1 MTPNSYRSQ
10 WFPGLPPVLAASV
23 ACLTPGLAWAE
34 PGSAAEKT
42 APALLA
48 YRFDSRLLLGSSLAN
63 GLERFNTP
71 NQMDPGDYLVDVFVN
86 GAFLSRQTVS
96 FRREG
101 EHPTSACLDQAFLL
115 KAGVLAESL
124 PPDEDAAAACW
135 PLALRIPGAGS
146 VFDLPRLR
154 LELSVPQAAMKR
166 RARGYV
172 AEEDLDAGAAIGFV
186 NYDANSYRSSSGD
199 VSNTYHYVSAD
210 AGVNLGLWRLRQ
222 QSNYSGG
229 MAGGGGWNHIRSYA
243 QRALPAWQ
251 SELTL
256 GESSTGGSLLSGL
269 SFRGVQLS
277 SDDRMLPESLRGYA
291 PVVRGVA
298 DSNARV
304 VVRQGKQEIYQTVVA
319 PGPFVIDDLFPTS
332 YQGDLDVEI
341 TEADGQVKRFTVPFA
356 AVPGSMRPGQTRYS
370 LTLGQLRNALDDK
383 PVFADFTYQRGVNN
397 ALTAN
402 MGARAA
408 SHYTAL
414 LGGMV
419 WGSSY
424 GALGADATYS
434 RSRDGDGSLNH
445 GWRAALSYSHTIQPT
460 ATSITLAGYR
470 YSTRGYRDLVDA
482 LGARQ
487 AFQRGE
493 TWNSS
498 TFQQRNQFTVSVNQR
513 LGGYGSLGLSAAI
526 SDYYNGKERDT
537 QLQLS
542 YQNQFRSISYGVSV
556 SRQRMGQ
563 WQTGGSA
570 FQPLDSGRV
579 RNTVMFNL
587 SMPLGKVRRAP
598 MLAAS
603 MSRSEG
609 ERNLQLSLSGTA
621 DEAQTVSYGVN
632 ASHNSQS
639 SSGAFG
645 ANVQKRFPLATVGG
659 SYSRGRNFT
668 QTGASARGA
677 LAVHRGGVTF
687 GPYLSETFG
696 LVEAPGASG
705 AAVRNGMGATVDR
718 AGYALIPS
726 LTPYRYN
733 DVALDSKGLA
743 DGVELQGDQLR
754 TAPYAGAAV
763 RLKFATRRG
772 QALLIKGRLA
782 DGSVLPMGA
791 MVYAEDGANIGMVG
805 QGGQAYARV
814 AARKA
819 TLRVKWGETADS
831 QCALPYALQDDAAS
845 RPIIRLEAEC
855 APLAKQ

>member
-1 MTPNSYRSQ
+1 M
-10 WFPGLPPVLAASV
+10 LAASA

-34 PGSAAEKT
+34 SSSAAAET
-42 APALLA
+42 APSLLA
-48 YRFDSRLLLGSSLAN
+48 YRFDSRLLLGNSLAGN
-63 GLERFNTP
+63 IERFNMP
-71 NQMDPGDYLVDVFVN
+71 NQVEPGAYLVDIFVN
-86 GAFLSRQTVS
+86 GAFLSRQTVN

-101 EHPTSACLDQAFLL
+101 EHPISACLEQAFLI
-115 KAGVLAESL
+115 KAGVLPESL
-124 PPDEDAAAACW
+124 SSDEGELAACW
-135 PLALRIPGAGS
+135 PLALRIPGADS
-146 VFDLPRLR
+146 VFDLSRLR
-154 LELSVPQAAMKR
+154 LDLSVPQAAMKR
-166 RARGYV
+166 RPRGYV

-199 VSNTYHYVSAD
+199 ISNSYHYVSTD

-229 MAGGGGWNHIRSYA
+229 MAGGGRWNPIRSYA
-243 QRALPAWQ
+243 QRALPALQ

-269 SFRGVQLS
+269 SFRGVQLR
-277 SDDRMLPESLRGYA
+277 SDDRMLPEALRGYA

-298 DSNARV
+298 DTNARV
-304 VVRQGKQEIYQTVVA
+304 VVRQGKQVIYQTVVA

-332 YQGDLDVEI
+332 YQGDLNVEI

-356 AVPGSMRPGQTRYS
+356 AVPGSMRPGHTRYS

-408 SHYTAL
+408 SNYTAL

-434 RSRDGDGSLNH
+434 RSREGNGSLNH

-493 TWNSS
+493 TWSSS

-526 SDYYNGKERDT
+526 SDYYNGKERDV

-542 YQNQFRSISYGVSV
+542 YQNQFRSLSYGVSV
-556 SRQRMGQ
+556 SRQRVGQ
-563 WQTGGSA
+563 LQSGGSVVS
-570 FQPLDSGRV
+570 PLDSGRD

-587 SMPLGKVRRAP
+587 SMPLGKARRAP

-603 MSRSEG
+603 TSRSEG

-632 ASHNSQS
+632 VLHGSQNSETT
-639 SSGAFG
+639 FG
-645 ANVQKRFPLATVGG
+645 ANAQKRFPLTTVGG

-668 QTGASARGA
+668 QTGVSARGA
-677 LAVHRGGVTF
+677 MAVHGGGVTF

-733 DVALDSKGLA
+733 DVALDSKGLV

-782 DGSVLPMGA
+782 DGGFLPMGA
-791 MVYAEDGANIGMVG
+791 MVYSEDGVNVGMVG

-819 TLRVKWGETADS
+819 RLRVKWGETADS
-831 QCALPYALQDDAAS
+831 QCVLPYALADEARS

-855 APLAKQ
+855 APLVQS

>member
-1 MTPNSYRSQ
+1 MTSTSYRGQ
-10 WFPGLPPVLAASV
+10 WLPGLPPMLAAGAV
-23 ACLTPGLAWAE
+23 CLSPGLAWAE
-34 PGSAAEKT
+34 PGTAEA

-48 YRFDSRLLLGSSLAN
+48 YRFDKRLLQGNSLADDI
-63 GLERFNTP
+63 ERFNKP
-71 NQMDPGDYLVDVFVN
+71 SQVDPGEYLVDVFVN
-86 GAFLSRQTVS
+86 NTFYSRQTVS
-96 FRREG
+96 FRRE
-101 EHPTSACLDQAFLL
+101 EDHPTSACLDRAFLI
-115 KAGVLAESL
+115 KAGVLPESL
-124 PPDEDAAAACW
+124 PPDEEDAAACW

-146 VFDLPRLR
+146 EFDLPRLR
-154 LELSVPQAAMKR
+154 LNLSVPQAAMKR
-166 RARGYV
+166 LPRGYV
-172 AEEDLDAGAAIGFV
+172 AEEDLDVGAAIGFL
-186 NYDANSYRSSSGD
+186 NYDATSYRSSTGD
-199 VSNTYHYVSAD
+199 ISNTYHYVSAD

-222 QSNYSGG
+222 QSNYSSG
-229 MAGGGGWNHIRSYA
+229 MAGGGRWNHIRSYV
-243 QRALPAWQ
+243 QRALPALQ

-256 GESSTGGSLLSGL
+256 GDSSTGGSLLSGL
-269 SFRGVQLS
+269 SYRGVQLR
-277 SDDRMLPESLRGYA
+277 SDDRMLPEAVRGYA

-298 DSNARV
+298 DTNARV

-332 YQGDLDVEI
+332 YQGDLEVEV

-370 LTLGQLRNALDDK
+370 LTVGQLRNTLEDK
-383 PVFADFTYQRGVNN
+383 PVFADFTYQRGVSN

-408 SHYTAL
+408 SNYAAL
-414 LGGMV
+414 LGGAV
-419 WGSSY
+419 WGSRY
-424 GALGADATYS
+424 GALGADATLS
-434 RSRDGDGSLNH
+434 RSRDSDGSQIH
-445 GWRAALSYSHTIQPT
+445 GWRAALTYSHTIQPT

-482 LGARQ
+482 LGAREAYKQ
-487 AFQRGE
+487 GR
-493 TWNSS
+493 TWNSGS
-498 TFQQRNQFTVSVNQR
+498 FQQRNQFTVSVNQR
-513 LGGYGSLGLSAAI
+513 LGDYGSLGLSAAI

-556 SRQRMGQ
+556 ARQRMGQ
-563 WQTGGSA
+563 PQDGGSR

-603 MSRSEG
+603 TSRSDG
-609 ERNLQLSLSGTA
+609 ENNLQLSLSGTA

-632 ASHNSQS
+632 VSQTSQNSATAL
-639 SSGAFG
+639 GG
-645 ANVQKRFPLATVGG
+645 NVQKRFPLVTVGG

-677 LAVHRGGVTF
+677 VAVHRGGVTF

-696 LVEAPGASG
+696 LVEAPGAKG
-705 AAVRNGMGATVDR
+705 AEVRYGMGAKVDR

-733 DVALDSKGLA
+733 DVSLDSKGLA

-782 DGSVLPMGA
+782 NGQALPMGA
-791 MVYAEDGANIGMVG
+791 MVYAEDGSNIGMVG

-814 AARKA
+814 ASRKA
-819 TLRVKWGETADS
+819 RLLVKWGKEADR
-831 QCALPYALQDDAAS
+831 QCALPYELADDAPS

-855 APLAKQ
+855 APQLKQ

>member
-1 MTPNSYRSQ
+1 MTPNTYRGQ
-10 WFPGLPPVLAASV
+10 WLPGLPPVLAASAV
-23 ACLTPGLAWAE
+23 CLSPGLVWAE
-34 PGSAAEKT
+34 AAAET

-48 YRFDSRLLLGSSLAN
+48 YRFDSRLLLGSSLAD

-71 NQMDPGDYLVDVFVN
+71 NQVDPGDYLVDVFVN
-86 GAFLSRQTVS
+86 GVFNSRQTVS

-115 KAGVLAESL
+115 KAGVLADSL
-124 PPDEDAAAACW
+124 PSAEDAAAACW
-135 PLALRIPGAGS
+135 PLALRIPGASS

-154 LELSVPQAAMKR
+154 LDLSVPQAAMKR
-166 RARGYV
+166 RPRGYV

-186 NYDANSYRSSSGD
+186 NYDANSYRSSSGNI
-199 VSNTYHYVSAD
+199 SNSYHYVSAD
-210 AGVNLGLWRLRQ
+210 AGINLGLWRLRQ

-229 MAGGGGWNHIRSYA
+229 MAGGGRWNHIRSYA
-243 QRALPAWQ
+243 QRALPALQ

-269 SFRGVQLS
+269 SFRGVQLR

-332 YQGDLDVEI
+332 YQGDLEVEI

-356 AVPGSMRPGQTRYS
+356 SVPGSMRPDQTRYS
-370 LTLGQLRNALDDK
+370 LTLGQLRNVLDDK
-383 PVFADFTYQRGVNN
+383 PVFADFTYQRGINN

-402 MGARAA
+402 IGARAA
-408 SHYTAL
+408 SDYTAL

-419 WGSSY
+419 WGSRY

-445 GWRAALSYSHTIQPT
+445 GWRAALSYSHTIQLT

-487 AFQRGE
+487 AFKRGE

-498 TFQQRNQFTVSVNQR
+498 TFQQRNQFTVSINQR

-526 SDYYNGKERDT
+526 SDYYKGKERDT

-556 SRQRMGQ
+556 SRQRVGQ
-563 WQTGGSA
+563 LQGGGGT

-579 RNTVMFNL
+579 RNTVMLNL
-587 SMPLGKVRRAP
+587 SVPLGKIRRAP
-598 MLAAS
+598 MLSAS
-603 MSRSEG
+603 TSRSEG

-632 ASHNSQS
+632 ASHSSQS

-645 ANVQKRFPLATVGG
+645 ANVQKRFPVVTVGG
-659 SYSRGRNFT
+659 SYSRGRNFS
-668 QTGASARGA
+668 QTGVSARGA

-705 AAVRNGMGATVDR
+705 AAVRNGMGATVGR

-763 RLKFATRRG
+763 RLTFATRRG

-782 DGSVLPMGA
+782 DGSALPMGA
-791 MVYAEDGANIGMVG
+791 MVYAEDGVNVGMVG

-814 AARKA
+814 SARKA
-819 TLRVKWGETADS
+819 RLRVKWGEARDS

-855 APLAKQ
+855 APLVKQ